1 MRCRNNAAKQATSAD
16 VTDECPGRPSATM
29 VRGGLSGD
37 HARIVNV
44 SRPKRSAAGGDTA
57 FGRQEG
63 AAAIEGAP
71 VGKACVGV
79 EGRWYDVTPFT
90 RMLNTGGP

>member
-1 MRCRNNAAKQATSAD
+1 
-16 VTDECPGRPSATM
+16 M

-79 EGRWYDVTPFT
+79 EGRWYDVTPFIEFHP
-90 RMLNTGGP
+90 GGDVILGARGRSSADL